1 MRLRSRMMDE
11 QRLAGSLAD
20 GDHIGRYRVDAVA
33 GRGGMGLVYR
43 AWDDRLRRVV
53 AIKMIAP
60 HMATDPKFR
69 ERFEREPL
77 LAAQIE
83 HPNVIPVYEVGE
95 YEGSVFIVMRYVD
108 GVDLGELLRRS
119 GRLEPRAAAA
129 IVVQIAAALDSAH
142 AHGLVHRDVKPSNVL
157 VTGEPGSEHV
167 YLTDFGIT
175 KPMAQTS
182 GLTATGGLL
191 GTIDYAAPEQLL
203 GGPVD
208 ARIDVY
214 ALGCVLYQLLT
225 GAVPFPRDTDTAKI
239 FAHVSDPPPP
249 ASAIAPA
256 LPPALDRVLAKAMA
270 KDPEERYPSAGDL
283 GRAAVAGAEEQT
295 YAEPTRS
302 VAVGRAAA
310 AATMAA
316 DEAPAATAAWSE
328 RPPTRRM
335 RWRVVGAAALVAVA
349 AVALALTLSGGGGGT
364 TTATSP
370 AVVAR
375 AWVAA
380 YNTGDFVK
388 AASYFKSGAKVNGS
402 TFTTQGQFTRF
413 QAAYKCALK
422 VRSLSVHGS
431 DVTIAAANV
440 PGPGTVHACKGYN
453 GTSDTINVH
462 IKRGQITEFSLM

>member
-1 MRLRSRMMDE
+1 MDE
-11 QRLAGSLAD
+11 QRLEGSLVD
-20 GDHIGRYRVDAVA
+20 GDHIGRYRIDAVA

-53 AIKMIAP
+53 AIKVIAP
-60 HMATDPKFR
+60 HMAADPNFR

-95 YEGSVFIVMRYVD
+95 YGGSVFIVMRYVD

-119 GRLEPRAAAA
+119 GPLDPRAAVA
-129 IVVQIAAALDSAH
+129 IVNQIAAALDAAH

-175 KPMAQTS
+175 KPMAQAS
-182 GLTATGGLL
+182 GLTATGALV

-208 ARIDVY
+208 GRIDVY

-225 GAVPFPRDTDTAKI
+225 GTVPFPRETDPAKI
-239 FAHVSDPPPP
+239 IAHVSDSPPP
-249 ASAIAPA
+249 ASTIAPS

-270 KDPEERYPSAGDL
+270 KTPQERYASAGDF
-283 GRAAVAGAEEQT
+283 GRAAVASAEGQPF
-295 YAEPTRS
+295 AEPPS
-302 VAVGRAAA
+302 VAVGRAG
-310 AATMAA
+310 AA
-316 DEAPAATAAWSE
+316 DSLVADQVPAATGARSE
-328 RPPTRRM
+328 RPSTRRM
-335 RWRVVGAAALVAVA
+335 RWRLVGAAALVAV
-349 AVALALTLSGGGGGT
+349 VALALALALSGGGGGT
-364 TTATSP
+364 TTAASP
-370 AVVAR
+370 AAVAR

-380 YNTGDFVK
+380 YNAGDFVK
-388 AASYFKSGAKVNGS
+388 PASYFKSGAKVNGS
-402 TFTTQGQFTRF
+402 TFTKQGQFIRF
-413 QAAYKCALK
+413 QSAYLCALH
-422 VRSLSVHGS
+422 VRSLSVKGS
-431 DVTIAAANV
+431 DVTIAAVNV

-453 GTSDTINVH
+453 GTTDTIILH
-462 IKRGQITEFSLM
+462 IERGQITEFSLK

>member
-1 MRLRSRMMDE
+1 MMDE

-20 GDHIGRYRVDAVA
+20 GDHIGRYRIDAVA

-53 AIKMIAP
+53 AIKVIAP
-60 HMATDPKFR
+60 QMAADPNFR
-69 ERFEREPL
+69 ERFAREPL

-119 GRLEPRAAAA
+119 GRLDPRAAAA
-129 IVVQIAAALDSAH
+129 IVNQIAGALDA
-142 AHGLVHRDVKPSNVL
+142 AHGHDLVHRDVKPSNVL

-175 KPMAQTS
+175 KPMAQAS
-182 GLTATGGLL
+182 GLTATGALV

-208 ARIDVY
+208 ARVDVY

-225 GAVPFPRDTDTAKI
+225 GTVPFPRKTDPAKI
-239 FAHVSDPPPP
+239 MAHVSDPLPP
-249 ASAIAPA
+249 ASTIAPA

-270 KDPEERYPSAGDL
+270 KTPQERYASAGDL
-283 GRAAVAGAEEQT
+283 GRAAVAGAEEQP
-295 YAEPTRS
+295 YAEPPS
-302 VAVGRAAA
+302 VAVGRAG
-310 AATMAA
+310 AA
-316 DEAPAATAAWSE
+316 DSPAADRAPAATGARSE
-328 RPPTRRM
+328 RPSTRRM
-335 RWRVVGAAALVAVA
+335 RWGLVGAAVLVAVA
-349 AVALALTLSGGGGGT
+349 AVALALALSGGGGGT
-364 TTATSP
+364 TTTASP
-370 AVVAR
+370 AGVAR

-380 YNTGDFVK
+380 YNAGDFAK

-402 TFTTQGQFTRF
+402 TFIQQGQFIRF
-413 QAAYKCALK
+413 LSAYLCALR
-422 VRSLSVHGS
+422 VRSVSVRGS
-431 DVTIAAANV
+431 DVTIAAVNV
-440 PGPGTVHACKGYN
+440 PGPGTVHACKGYS
-453 GTSDTINVH
+453 GTTDRIILH
-462 IKRGQITEFSLM
+462 IVRGQIAEFSLR